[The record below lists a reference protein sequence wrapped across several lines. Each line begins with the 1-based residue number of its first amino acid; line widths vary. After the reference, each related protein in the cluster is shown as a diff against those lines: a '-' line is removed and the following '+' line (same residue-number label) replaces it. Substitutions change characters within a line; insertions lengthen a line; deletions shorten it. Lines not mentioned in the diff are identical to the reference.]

1 MVITKIHT
9 PFFLKALELNEYPE
23 NAVLFND
30 VLSLPAGISI
40 KKAEIAQA
48 IKKHKIFPAV
58 LENPRDRL
66 VASVAWL
73 VVNPDENLMLNLKM
87 DEQGLS
93 LNEHNWISLKAN
105 IHREEPWLAVTFA
118 SQEELN
124 EFKTW
129 LIEEKKQNAQE
140 VDKKVSAGTQYN
152 QGLSAITISN
162 QENQLDLDEMTQFL
176 PDVWSNATYVFNQLE
191 QACNLINLSAEQ
203 QEEYKKSI
211 FNQVNDELWHDH
223 GFATEL
229 LMNYD
234 ATIQFISDK
243 AIKDKI
249 FRDILVK
256 EDLLHAWG
264 DLYKRVYFAVC
275 GKDSQN
281 KYSAYSA
288 NSNWNFSEEEKKEFL
303 QECKQWFAN
312 KKLVLNII
320 DSAHSYADL
329 NEFYKDLPEALQLDE
344 EVVCL
349 LSTKC
354 LNKDIKFNL
363 NNIHQEYFR
372 HDNFNGIIAFCLT
385 HATKG
390 LPEDM
395 ASKVFGSWLNDKD
408 KVIYAIQKV
417 YEGNKTKTPE
427 FVNQIFSFLS
437 EELKNDKEVIPE
449 LLSRAPK
456 LYSQLAPYAR
466 QSTQAVNA
474 ILSRPNFT
482 YLLDRDVKLA
492 QTDINV
498 IKNLLQSDISLLKDA
513 GENWKSNPML
523 MASFA
528 NRLNEF
534 IKKDWLTSEVYE
546 HIYSSHDAVIELI
559 AHKYDEYKNLPAHL
573 KIKEPLVFQYIDS
586 MTELFNTMEMR
597 ADTTVQRKELVKKHA
612 QIRQNAIK
620 ELPQELWSRESFCV
634 KMIGRDMQFSN
645 AIPEPFWSQKSFLQ
659 KVASEID
666 RREITVAEA
675 FLPEK
680 ITTFFTQ
687 LGAVKG
693 KYESTFNK
701 LMLKMKLEKNI
712 AVVEEDSAPKLKL

>member
-87 DEQGLS
+87 DKQGLS

-105 IHREEPWLAVTFA
+105 IHREEPWLDVLFA
-118 SQEELN
+118 NHDEL
-124 EFKTW
+124 EQFKTW
-129 LIEEKKQNAQE
+129 LVEKRKQSIKEIEQKM
-140 VDKKVSAGTQYN
+140 SAVMQYN
-152 QGLSAITISN
+152 DISSSMVDN
-162 QENQLDLDEMTQFL
+162 ENQLDMDEMAQFL
-176 PDVWSNATYVFNQLE
+176 PDVWSNTTYVFDQLE
-191 QACNLINLSAEQ
+191 QACSLTNLSAEQ
-203 QEEYKKSI
+203 QEAYKKSI

-223 GFATEL
+223 GFVTEL
-229 LMNYD
+229 LINYD

-243 AIKDKI
+243 AIKDKT
-249 FRDILVK
+249 FRDILIK
-256 EDLLHAWG
+256 EDVMHAW
-264 DLYKRVYFAVC
+264 DALYSRVYFSVC
-275 GKDSQN
+275 EKDSQ
-281 KYSAYSA
+281 KMYSA
-288 NSNWNFSEEEKKEFL
+288 NSNWKFSEEEKAEFI
-303 QECKQWFAN
+303 QECKQWFSN

-320 DSAHSYADL
+320 NSAHHNADL
-329 NEFYKDLPEALQLDE
+329 NQFYEDLPKNLQLDE

-349 LSTKC
+349 LSTQY

-363 NNIHQEYFR
+363 NKIHQDYFR
-372 HDNFNGIIAFCLT
+372 HDNFDSVMAFCLT

-390 LPEDM
+390 LPEDL
-395 ASKVFGSWLNDKD
+395 APKIFGSWLNDKD
-408 KVIYAIQKV
+408 KVIHAIKKV
-417 YEGNKTKTPE
+417 YEGNKAKTPE
-427 FVNQIFSFLS
+427 FVNQIFSYLS
-437 EELKNDKEVIPE
+437 EEMRNSKEVIPE
-449 LLSRAPK
+449 LLTRAPK

-466 QSTQAVNA
+466 QSRHAIDA
-474 ILSRPNFT
+474 ILTRPNFA
-482 YLLDRDVKLA
+482 YVLDRDVQLA
-492 QTDINV
+492 QTDTDL
-498 IKNLLQSDISLLKDA
+498 IKRLLMSDISLLKDA
-513 GENWKSNPML
+513 GENWKANPML
-523 MASFA
+523 MASQA
-528 NRLNEF
+528 HRLNEF
-534 IKKDWLTSEVYE
+534 IKKGWLTSEVYK
-546 HIYSSHDAVIELI
+546 HIYSSYDAVFELLN
-559 AHKYDEYKNLPAHL
+559 HKYDEYKNLPDNL
-573 KIKEPLVFQYIDS
+573 KTKEIFVFQYLDS
-586 MTELFNTMEMR
+586 MAENFNNLENR
-597 ADTTVQRKELVKKHA
+597 ADNAYQRKELMKKHS
-612 QIRQNAIK
+612 QIRQKAIK
-620 ELPQELWSRESFCV
+620 DLPQELWSRESFCV

-701 LMLKMKLEKNI
+701 LMLKMKLEKNMP
-712 AVVEEDSAPKLKL
+712 VEEEDSAPKLKL